1 MADDEVH
8 VVKWLLDLDIRND
21 LKRLAVFFAGFVVL
35 THGWL
40 WLGGSP
46 DQGWLATGGL
56 LIGTGIGQ
64 LLRFRHLT
72 TRQIR
77 LTLLAGVVAGLAF
90 AAGLG
95 SPLPM
100 LCGLGFTLGLS
111 GNPPHSSSPQGLLW
125 TLLAGVLL
133 GSTLLEILPGTP
145 GLLLASGSLLLLSFG
160 SVLSEPAGFLSP
172 PPLRSTLVQVL
183 QGTLSSLLALSLWQ
197 WLVLPLSLDQEPPH
211 WLLFG
216 ALLGYGL
223 AFLLHPLRWPQPGR
237 WLLVG
242 QGVTFLT
249 LVACLHGALEHEVLS
264 SWNTLELSWTRLLES
279 LVSAPSLLALL
290 GAGVAGT
297 LPAVLMTQSSNAE
310 LLPEDKDPLAGGH
323 VLGLGLGLWI
333 TLLLGDLVLPGALA
347 GMALTACGSLFG
359 ARLVR
364 ARMREGQLS
373 FGLLSVALLLSML
386 GLSTL
391 LSNAQG
397 PGSTLVHPPP
407 AEAKAKSSLPAPGL
421 VRQDRVG
428 QVSVL
433 PGNAE
438 DRLRAGRLPMTG
450 SGSRHGEQLAT
461 LVGLM
466 ACDQA
471 RSARVVHPGLGAGLE
486 TLLAAPVLSVE
497 VVSPSPLRLAGAAQ
511 LSPRLK
517 RTDPRLKL
525 TSSGLRMRP
534 VRPGSVELTLVFM
547 PPTQLERMHLLT
559 EKGLSQLAAQAGE
572 QGCVAIQLPLEPS
585 LPLGPVL
592 KAFAQAFPGGS
603 VWTSPQDRTQLVLLG
618 LARAHRLSISRLE
631 KTLRRADVQ
640 ALAQDMALH
649 DVKTLLSRVLFTPAG
664 LARLT
669 AQAWQD
675 FEAVPAQMTRYG
687 GLRGLQ
693 DALQPVEEMLV
704 EGETD
709 PARLAILPAL
719 TQARQGHAI
728 WLSLGEQL
736 EEGALAKVVQ
746 EAQALQ
752 ADPAQAGEALKPLT
766 TPYLERA
773 RALLKE
779 GRAEKAEEQLAV
791 ARLLNP
797 RDETAYLLL
806 AEAARLRQD
815 PGAQQKWLQEA
826 LTLSEQ
832 GLEASLAL
840 ADVYREQGKVQEAI
854 SVLSPLLEKHGA
866 EPILLHNLGAL
877 YLSRGGTKEAQALF
891 ERAIRLNDQLPEAH
905 RGLATLYLQ
914 QGRLD
919 AALVEARLAVTQKP
933 DAEGYHLLGQ
943 LLLRMGDAA
952 GARAA
957 LVECLL
963 REPDHIAA
971 RGAMGILYAE
981 AGEFQ
986 RAREAWQQVLSL
998 DPDNKAARQNLERLQ
1013 AELGEGSGPA
1023 QNR

>member
-1 MADDEVH
+1 M
-8 VVKWLLDLDIRND
+8 KWLLDLDIRND
-21 LKRLAVFFAGFVVL
+21 LKRLAVFFAEFVVL
-35 THGWL
+35 AHGWL

-72 TRQIR
+72 TRQMR
-77 LTLLAGVVAGLAF
+77 LTLLAGVVGGLAF

-95 SPLPM
+95 SPLAA
-100 LCGLGFTLGLS
+100 LGGLGFALGLS
-111 GNPPHSSSPQGLLW
+111 GLPPHSGSPLGLLW

-133 GSTLLEILPGTP
+133 GSTFLEMLPGTP
-145 GLLLASGSLLLLSFG
+145 GLLLATSSLLLLSVG
-160 SVLSEPAGFLSP
+160 SAFSDPAGFLSP
-172 PPLRSTLVQVL
+172 PPPRSTLVQVL
-183 QGTLSSLLALSLWQ
+183 QGTLSALLALSLWQ
-197 WLVLPLSLDQEPPH
+197 WLILPLSLDQEPPH
-211 WLLFG
+211 GLLFG
-216 ALLGYGL
+216 ALFGYGL
-223 AFLLHPLRWPQPGR
+223 AFLLHSLRWPLPGT
-237 WLLVG
+237 WLPLG
-242 QGVTFLT
+242 QGITFLS
-249 LVACLHGALEHEVLS
+249 LVACLHGALEGWVLS
-264 SWNTLELSWTRLLES
+264 SWNTLELSWTRIFENLIS
-279 LVSAPSLLALL
+279 PPSLLALL
-290 GAGVAGT
+290 GAGVAGA
-297 LPAVLMTQSSNAE
+297 LPALLMTQPS
-310 LLPEDKDPLAGGH
+310 LPETLQKNHGPLGGGH

-333 TLLLGDLVLPGALA
+333 TLLVGDLVLPGALA
-347 GMALTACGSLFG
+347 GIALTACACFVST
-359 ARLVR
+359 R
-364 ARMREGQLS
+364 AIRMWMGEGQLS
-373 FGLLSVALLLSML
+373 FGQLSVGLLLPML
-386 GLSTL
+386 GLSTIL
-391 LSNAQG
+391 GHAQL
-397 PGSTLVHPPP
+397 PGSPLTDPPL
-407 AEAKAKSSLPAPGL
+407 ADGKEKSSLPAPGL

-433 PGNAE
+433 PGNTE
-438 DRLRAGRLPMTG
+438 DRLRVGRLPMTG
-450 SGSRHGEQLAT
+450 NGSRQGEKLAT
-461 LVGLM
+461 LVGLL

-471 RSARVVHPGLGAGLE
+471 RSARVVHPGYGAGLE
-486 TLLAAPVLSVE
+486 TLLGAPVLSVE
-497 VVSPSPLRLAGAAQ
+497 VASPSPLRLAGAAQ
-511 LSPRLK
+511 LTPRLK

-525 TSSGLRMRP
+525 IDAGLRMHRA
-534 VRPGSVELTLVFM
+534 RPGSADLTLVFM
-547 PPTQLERMHLLT
+547 PPTQHERMHLLS
-559 EKGLSQLAAQAGE
+559 EKGLSQLAAQVGE
-572 QGCVAIQLPLEPS
+572 RGCVAIQLPLEAS

-592 KAFAQAFPGGS
+592 KAFVQAFPGGS
-603 VWTSPQDRTQLVLLG
+603 VWTSRQDRTQLILLG
-618 LARAHRLSISRLE
+618 LTSHHQLSISRLE

-640 ALAQDMALH
+640 ALAQELGLQ
-649 DVKTLLSRVLFTPAG
+649 DVKTLLSRVLFTPKG

-687 GLRGLQ
+687 GLKGLQ
-693 DALQPVEEMLV
+693 DALQPVEEMLADD
-704 EGETD
+704 ETD
-709 PARLAILPAL
+709 PARLALVPAL
-719 TQARQGHAI
+719 TQARQGHTI
-728 WLSLGEQL
+728 WLNLGEQL

-752 ADPAQAGEALKPLT
+752 ADPAQADESLKPLT
-766 TPYLERA
+766 TPYLARA
-773 RALLKE
+773 RELLKE
-779 GRAEKAEEQLAV
+779 GRAEKAEEQLTV

-815 PGAQQKWLQEA
+815 PVAQQKWLQEA
-826 LTLSEQ
+826 LTLSDQ
-832 GLEASLAL
+832 GLKASLAL
-840 ADVYREQGKVQEAI
+840 ADVYREQGKVQDAI
-854 SVLSPLLEKHGA
+854 SMLSPLLEKYGA

-919 AALVEARLAVTQKP
+919 AALIEARLAVTQKP

-963 REPDHIAA
+963 RDPDHVAA

-986 RAREAWQQVLSL
+986 RAREAWQQVLSI
-998 DPDNKAARQNLERLQ
+998 DPENKAARENLARLQ